1 MLTAEDQEMIEQ
13 IISIKCPE
21 LTSALDLDAEGMD
34 VLTTRLPRQTFD
46 LIICTGEAFTGIT
59 SDEDLWSALRTFSAH
74 AHNGTVLIVKRP
86 EAFHQAQLET
96 RARSYR
102 FIYYTCFG
110 NRKQLKVFIFGSQ
123 MVDAIDDDGF

>member
-21 LTSALDLDAEGMD
+21 MTSVLDLDTEGMD
-34 VLTTRLPRQTFD
+34 VLTTRFPRQTFD
-46 LIICTGEAFTGIT
+46 LIICTGKAFTDLT
-59 SDEDLWSALRTFSAH
+59 SDEDLRSALRTFVAH
-74 AHNGTVLIVKRP
+74 AHLDTVLIVKRP

-102 FIYYTCFG
+102 FIFCTCFG
-110 NRKQLKVFIFGSQ
+110 SRQQLQVFGFDSQ
-123 MVDAIDDDGF
+123 MVDAIDEDGF